1 MFETVVSGLVDAFPR
16 YLSKKRAVLTFSLS
30 IASYLISLPV
40 ATRVSK
46 IPAVLNFALSIAIYL
61 VPPGTRV
68 SKIPAVLT
76 FALSIAICLVPPG
89 TRVSNISAVLTFALS
104 IAIYLVPL
112 HVATRVSKYL
122 QFVRS
127 LCSAL
132 ATCMQAV
139 LSCSYHSE

>member
-46 IPAVLNFALSIAIYL
+46 IPAVLTFALSIAIY
-61 VPPGTRV
+61 
-68 SKIPAVLT
+68 
-76 FALSIAICLVPPG
+76 LVPPG

-122 QFVRS
+122 QFWRS

-139 LSCSYHSE
+139 LACSYHSE

>member
-46 IPAVLNFALSIAIYL
+46 IPAVLTFALSIAIY
-61 VPPGTRV
+61 
-68 SKIPAVLT
+68 
-76 FALSIAICLVPPG
+76 LVPPG